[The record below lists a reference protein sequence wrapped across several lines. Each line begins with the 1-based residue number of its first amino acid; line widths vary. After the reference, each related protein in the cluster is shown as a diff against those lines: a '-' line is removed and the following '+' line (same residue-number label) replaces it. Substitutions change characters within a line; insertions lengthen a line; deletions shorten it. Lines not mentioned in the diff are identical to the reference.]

1 MSKSTH
7 VRRAA
12 TSVCALVLGAGALVF
27 GADVAAGAQSVGGE
41 AALRTAFGNAAET
54 DITLTAD
61 ITLTDCGAGV
71 VTRSSATAL
80 TLHGA
85 GHTVTQT
92 CAGEG
97 VFAQSSSGALTF
109 ESVMITGGTSSQ
121 IGGGVRAPDADV
133 TLTDAA
139 LSHNSTSHVS
149 GGGGLY
155 AENVQVLNS
164 IVSDNHAPN
173 ANGGGMETE
182 GGVTVTSSSIV
193 GNSAGKSGGGFLS
206 FDGDTTI
213 TNSTIADNTATADNG
228 GGLEV
233 GGLLRVTNSTVSNNV
248 AGDFGG
254 GLLSRG
260 GVVLVYV
267 TAVENSALEGA
278 NVAADDEAGITSFGA
293 VVAQPLGGG
302 ENCSTPASTSNGYN
316 FSDDES
322 CGFTGIGDRENAGNP
337 LLGALADNGGTMLTR
352 APQTGSPLIDAIP
365 AASCQSDG
373 AAGITTDQIGTPR
386 PTGTGCEIGALEL
399 PGPVAPPAPD
409 TPVPA
414 PVAAAPKFTG

>member
-12 TSVCALVLGAGALVF
+12 TSVCALVLGAGAFVL
-27 GADVAAGAQSVGGE
+27 GSGGVAAGAASVGDE
-41 AALRTAFGNAAET
+41 AALRTAFGTAGET

-61 ITLTDCGAGV
+61 ITLTDCGAGT
-71 VTRSSATAL
+71 VTRSSGTAL
-80 TLHGA
+80 TLHGN
-85 GHTVTQT
+85 GNVVTQT

-97 VFAQSSSGALTF
+97 VFAQSGSGDLTF
-109 ESVMITGGTSSQ
+109 ESVIITGGTSSQ

-133 TLTDAA
+133 V
-139 LSHNSTSHVS
+139 LSKAVVSGNSTSNVS
-149 GGGGLY
+149 GGGGIY
-155 AENVQVLNS
+155 AENVQVLDS
-164 IVSDNHAPN
+164 VVSNNHTPN
-173 ANGGGMETE
+173 GNGGGIEAE
-182 GGVTVTSSSIV
+182 AGVTVTNSSIA

-213 TNSTIADNTATADNG
+213 TNSTISDNTATADNG

-233 GGLLRVTNSTVSNNV
+233 GGLLTVTNSTVSNNT

-254 GLLSRG
+254 GLLSRS

-267 TAVENSALEGA
+267 TAVDNSALEGA
-278 NVAADDEAGITSFGA
+278 NVAADNEAGITSFGS

-302 ENCSTPASTSNGYN
+302 ENCSTPATTSNGHN
-316 FSDDES
+316 FSDDDS
-322 CGFTGIGDRENAGNP
+322 CGFTGTGDRENAGNP
-337 LLGALADNGGTMLTR
+337 LLGALADNGGTTRTR
-352 APQTGSPLIDAIP
+352 APQAGSPLIDAIP
-365 AASCQSDG
+365 AAACGFD
-373 AAGITTDQIGTPR
+373 GITADQIGTPR

-399 PGPVAPPAPD
+399 PGPVPPPTPD